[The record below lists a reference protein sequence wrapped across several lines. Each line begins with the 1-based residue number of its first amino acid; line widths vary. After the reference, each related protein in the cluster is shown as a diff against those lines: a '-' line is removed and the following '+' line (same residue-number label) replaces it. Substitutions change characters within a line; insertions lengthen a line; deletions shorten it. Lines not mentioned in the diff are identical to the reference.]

1 MRTHTVLVA
10 LALLVI
16 GTILVG
22 GCTNTADLPSNTSP
36 ATPTPTP
43 ASASGSPE
51 DLVAFVE
58 RAFEYAHVYGRDAA
72 LREFN
77 DPAGR
82 FVEGE
87 LYIFAYDLEGNT
99 LALPFQPELIGT
111 NRWNATDPD
120 GTAFIQELIDTAQS
134 DGGFVRYR
142 YPDPADNDTVKEKLS
157 YVMPVDRDWVIGSGI
172 YEPWEEDPI
181 VSVGADPRVREGLK
195 SFVAEAIAYADENGK
210 DAALAEFNDRNGTF
224 VRGNLYIY
232 AFDYN
237 GTTLALPHQPQL
249 IGTDLSD
256 LQDPFGVNYTR
267 VEIFLA
273 RQGGGFIYYHYPN
286 PARNMTV
293 EPKMSYVAPVDDTW
307 WLGAG
312 IYLLDVNRTAY
323 PDEDLPAAGSIR
335 NLTFYTEQLPPFNYQ
350 ENGTL
355 QGISVDLL
363 EAATER
369 MGQKVSREEVRL
381 VPWTEAYRAGLR
393 ENNTTIFMAGRVPQ
407 RESLFKWAGPIY
419 TNHNVLFARPGEG
432 ITIRSPEDLEGYRIG
447 VIADDITVQQLL
459 DLGVNRSQLVQET
472 SVPTLIGNLESG
484 EIDLWGYSEA
494 TGRYFAEKETGNYYA
509 FTIAY
514 SLPALEG
521 YYAFS
526 TDVPDSTVQAF
537 QQALDALKAE
547 KDTAGISAYQRIVR
561 RYIPPSESGMTPDD
575 LAAFVRNASEYAATA
590 GEEVALAEFQRQ
602 DGRFSQGDVY
612 IYAYDFNG
620 TLLAHPYQADLV
632 GTNRS
637 DWTDARGLPFVRVSE
652 YVASNGGGYIAYLY
666 PSPEGG
672 VIDEK
677 ALDTYEPK
685 IGYVSPVGE
694 AWWIGSGIYFS
705 DMAPTASGRP
715 QVVSDMIG
723 LVEASAAYGREHEAQ
738 NAFAEISNS
747 SGVFVDADG
756 HYIYAY
762 DYNGTLLAHPY
773 LPEKVG
779 SSLIERTDPFGMKNI
794 RALADTARSG
804 GGYVVFVWQNPDNGN
819 REELKI
825 GYVLPVDETWWVGSG
840 VYLSEITGEG
850 TFLSPA

>member
-1 MRTHTVLVA
+1 MRMQTVLLT
-10 LALLVI
+10 LALLLITVF
-16 GTILVG
+16 VG
-22 GCTNTADLPSNTSP
+22 GCTNTADLPSDASP

-43 ASASGSPE
+43 VQTSASPE
-51 DLVAFVE
+51 ELVAFVE
-58 RAFEYAHVYGRDAA
+58 RAYEYAQVHGREAA

-77 DPAGR
+77 NQTGR

-111 NRWNATDPD
+111 NRWNTTDPD
-120 GTAFIQELIDTAQS
+120 GTTFIQDLIETAQP

-157 YVMPVDRDWVIGSGI
+157 YVMLVDRDWNIGSGI
-172 YEPWEEDPI
+172 YEPWDDDPI
-181 VSVGADPRVREGLK
+181 VGIGANPGVREDLK

-237 GTTLALPHQPQL
+237 GMTLALPHQPQL

-273 RQGGGFIYYHYPN
+273 KQGGGFIYYHYPN

-312 IYLLDVNRTAY
+312 IYLLDVNRAAY
-323 PDEDLPAAGSIR
+323 SDEGVYAGSIR

-363 EAATER
+363 EAVTER
-369 MGQKVSREEVRL
+369 MGERVSREEVRL
-381 VPWTEAYRAGLR
+381 VPWTEAYQAGLTQ
-393 ENNTTIFMAGRVPQ
+393 NNTAIFMAGKVPQ

-432 ITIRSPEDLEGYRIG
+432 ITIRGPEDLEGYRIG

-459 DLGVNRSQLVQET
+459 DLGVNQSQLVQET
-472 SVPTLIGNLESG
+472 NVSTLIENLEDG

-494 TGRYFAEKETGNYYA
+494 TGRYFAEKEAGNYYA
-509 FTIAY
+509 FTIVY
-514 SLPALEG
+514 TLPALEG

-526 TDVPDSTVQAF
+526 RDVPDSTVQAF

-547 KDTAGISAYQRIVR
+547 KDAAGITAYQRIVR
-561 RYIPPSESGMTPDD
+561 RYIPPAESGMTPDD
-575 LAAFVRNASEYAATA
+575 LAAFVRNASEYADAA
-590 GEEVALAEFQRQ
+590 GEEDALAEFQQQ
-602 DGRFSQGDVY
+602 DGQFSHGDVY
-612 IYAYDFNG
+612 VYAYDYNG

-632 GTNRS
+632 GTDRS
-637 DWTDARGLPFVRVSE
+637 NWTDVRGLPFVRVGE
-652 YVASNGGGYIAYLY
+652 YVASNGGGFIAYLY
-666 PSPEGG
+666 PAPEGG

-677 ALDTYEPK
+677 ALDRYEPK

-694 AWWIGSGIYFS
+694 TWWIGSGIYFS
-705 DMAPTASGRP
+705 DMAPETSGRP
-715 QVVSDMIG
+715 EIVSDMIR
-723 LVEASAAYGREHEAQ
+723 LVEESAAYGREHGPR
-738 NAFAEISNS
+738 NAFAEISNR
-747 SGVFVDADG
+747 SGMFVDAEG

-773 LPEKVG
+773 LPEKIG

-794 RALADTARSG
+794 RALVDTARSG
-804 GGYVVFVWQNPDNGN
+804 GGYVVFVWPNPDNGN

-840 VYLSEITGEG
+840 VYLSEITREDA
-850 TFLSPA
+850 FLSPA